1 MKKEKKFNIRE
12 INGTLPIGPWL
23 ERKIAE
29 FAKREYG
36 INIVVKATKTYSP
49 ESRID
54 RNKWIVPYKRS
65 QLPH

>member
-23 ERKIAE
+23 EREIAA

-36 INIVVKATKTYSP
+36 LNIVVKYNGPKQQQQS
-49 ESRID
+49 
-54 RNKWIVPYKRS
+54 
-65 QLPH
+65 